1 MPIVQLG
8 LLAQVAVEF
17 DDDVTAL
24 LLFLLVLIRR
34 TLASRSAKPVLVS
47 WLSLGYFPRDM
58 HIAEM
63 FDFVGAPEEIRT
75 PDPQIRRLMLLRK
88 RVLARKNV
96 PIVNRQYSR
105 QKVGNVRMC
114 CPAPSVNPLQSL
126 ALPRGLEPLFSP

>member
-75 PDPQIRRLMLLRK
+75 PDPQIRSLGSGSVWGYRRSERDVELRQARRPANSPFRSSVPK
-88 RVLARKNV
+88 R
-96 PIVNRQYSR
+96 
-105 QKVGNVRMC
+105 
-114 CPAPSVNPLQSL
+114 
-126 ALPRGLEPLFSP
+126 